1 MPAINILGALSLIVF
16 AILLTICG
24 TFLIMSGS
32 ELAIPFARFNIR
44 FRPESTN
51 FPAFLLKFAVKLVNA
66 DNPLLIN
73 CCVPFVIPFAKLSI
87 KDTPSCV
94 NAVIAFPAT
103 DIALTNIPTQSID
116 VNNVANFVPSCDQ
129 FVVVSA
135 LSNVVN
141 IPNANPDK
149 LVPIDL
155 TSIWLIAP
163 FKNPPIDVPIFAQ
176 LRVFTAPSNI

>member
-51 FPAFLLKFAVKLVNA
+51 FPALLLKFAVKLVNA

-135 LSNVVN
+135 LSNVVR
-141 IPNANPDK
+141 IPNAKPDK
-149 LVPIDL
+149 LVPIEL
-155 TSIWLIAP
+155 TSNCAIAP
-163 FKNPPIDVPIFAQ
+163 FNPCPIDLPIVSH
-176 LRVFTAPSNI
+176 LRVFTTPASI